1 MSNSNAHIKAFL
13 NDYLNGASV
22 PDYAVLIT
30 GDWGS
35 GKTTFIR
42 EYLGGG
48 NVFEIKNSFKE
59 EVEYWV
65 VYASLFGA
73 KSREDMDQRVLQ
85 NLHPFLHSKK
95 LNLIPKVI
103 PLVGSLVSIV
113 ALCNGAPLDATSMSP
128 ILIAK
133 IQEYIKSGKTDGIK
147 EIEDIGLEFSS
158 TIIEYLKN
166 KEKKLKKV
174 VVVFDDVERVDL
186 PIPELLGYLNEYV
199 EHLHV
204 PCILLAD
211 RKQWEI
217 ARKCQLSD
225 STLHKLSST
234 QEKVIGKIFQLQ
246 TTLDDVWTRWEY
258 EQPVGDRAWKIIKK
272 HKDVISRIFQLSK
285 VKNFRSLKH
294 TFLDFQRF
302 IGRKDDEGRMF
313 IKDEYLNMPGFSEL
327 LIADFFCFQYSYHIG
342 FINPNDFPEENI
354 SDKWNE
360 SYKKFVETFKSVN
373 RISNLPDVKSIS
385 FEETYL
391 HDWLKIW
398 NDWLL
403 NNYVESAKIEKLI
416 CNSIWFNQKRSFS
429 LLQLR
434 NYEYLNDA
442 DADKCIQEFGKILY
456 KEKEI
461 TLSELYTIYYYITT
475 YADKG
480 YWDADVGL
488 VDKKMRQWLKVINF
502 KSTELLPLKQFQT
515 EKTDLF
521 RMQKSF
527 YAELARKIEFKP
539 ESKDEKNIK
548 RFFDSFDNGEDFKQ
562 SCLRF
567 ISSVS
572 CPLWKIDVEKLLN
585 HYQNASNDKRD
596 LLQDSIKSHF
606 SALSKDQNRQSNLKN
621 GIGYIEKVKEKIN
634 KLIEKAERPYKPSV
648 ISLIRFRDFLDSINL
663 NPDRKRSQG
672 VYPPKIARGK
682 VRIIK
687 NRKT

>member
-48 NVFEIKNSFKE
+48 NVFEVKNSFKN

-85 NLHPFLHSKK
+85 NLHPFLHSKR
-95 LNLIPKVI
+95 LNLIPKAI
-103 PLVGSLVSIV
+103 PLVGSLISIV

-128 ILIAK
+128 VLIAK

-174 VVVFDDVERVDL
+174 VVVFDDVERADL

-258 EQPVGDRAWKIIKK
+258 EQPVGNRAWEIIRK
-272 HKDVISRIFQLSK
+272 HKDIIARIFQLSK

-294 TFLDFQRF
+294 SFLDFQRF
-302 IGRKDDEGRMF
+302 IGQKEDEGRMF
-313 IKDEYLNMPGFSEL
+313 IKDEYLNEPGFSEL

-342 FINPNDFPEENI
+342 FISSNDFPEENK
-354 SDKWNE
+354 SDKLSG
-360 SYKKFVETFKSVN
+360 SYKKFVEMFKSID
-373 RISNLPDVKSIS
+373 RISALPDVKTAS

-391 HDWLKIW
+391 QDWQKVW

-403 NNYVESAKIEKLI
+403 NNYVESEKIEKLI
-416 CNSIWFNQKRSFS
+416 CNSIWFNQKRSFN

-434 NYEYLNDA
+434 NYESLNDVE
-442 DADKCIQEFGKILY
+442 ADKCIKEFDKILY

-461 TLSELYTIYYYITT
+461 TPSELYTIYYYITT

-480 YWDADVGL
+480 YWNENVNT
-488 VDKKMRQWLKVINF
+488 VDGKMRQWLGAIDF

-515 EKTDLF
+515 EKKELF
-521 RMQKSF
+521 YIQKNF

-539 ESKDEKNIK
+539 EPKDEKNIK
-548 RFFDSFDNGEDFKQ
+548 RFFDSFDNEKDFKQ
-562 SCLRF
+562 SCLHF
-567 ISSVS
+567 ISAVS
-572 CPLWKIDVEKLLN
+572 CPLWKIDIDGLLN
-585 HYQNASNDKRD
+585 HYRKASNDKRN
-596 LLQDSIKSHF
+596 LLHNSIKKHF
-606 SALSKDQNRQSNLKN
+606 EALLKDQYRKSNLKN
-621 GIGYIEKVKEKIN
+621 GIDYIQKVKNEIDE
-634 KLIEKAERPYKPSV
+634 LIKKTERPYKPS
-648 ISLIRFRDFLDSINL
+648 IIALIRFREFLDSMDLASNTKINREKHPQKSSH
-663 NPDRKRSQG
+663 N
-672 VYPPKIARGK
+672 KIRVQK
-682 VRIIK
+682 KHKI
-687 NRKT
+687 